1 MKQKNKALFLDR
13 DGVINK
19 DFGYVYS
26 MKNFVW
32 LKNVKQAIKY
42 AYNKKYLLIVI
53 TNQSGVARGYYTEN
67 EVKQLHNKINK
78 ELKKYN
84 CKIHDFFY
92 SPFHPNFGNKKYKKN
107 SYLRK
112 PNPGMIFK
120 ATKKWNIDL
129 SKSLMIGDKKIDKIT
144 AKKANLRFV
153 KKKYNLFSEVKKH
166 LINSTN

>member
-84 CKIHDFFY
+84 CKIHDFF
-92 SPFHPNFGNKKYKKN
+92 
-107 SYLRK
+107 L
-112 PNPGMIFK
+112 
-120 ATKKWNIDL
+120 
-129 SKSLMIGDKKIDKIT
+129 
-144 AKKANLRFV
+144 
-153 KKKYNLFSEVKKH
+153 
-166 LINSTN
+166 